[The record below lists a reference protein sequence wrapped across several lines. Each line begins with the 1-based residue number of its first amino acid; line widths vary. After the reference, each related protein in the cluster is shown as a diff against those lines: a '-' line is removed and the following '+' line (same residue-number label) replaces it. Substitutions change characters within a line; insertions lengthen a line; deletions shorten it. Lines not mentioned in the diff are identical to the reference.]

1 LEEKEESKAMGGNT
15 EQLISFTVGEEDYGV
30 EIQKVKEVIRKKEIT
45 RLPKT
50 PPFLR
55 GVINLRGDV
64 IPIID
69 LREKFGLE
77 QEEQTEMTR
86 VIVVEVDDKSIGMV
100 VDRVSHVIRLSR
112 DDVDPPPP
120 LVGGLSADYLR
131 GVGKLGEKLIVLLD
145 IDRILTEQEKVEI
158 EGLEGMEEMVPA

>member
-1 LEEKEESKAMGGNT
+1 MEEKKESKAMGDDT
-15 EQLISFTVGEEDYGV
+15 EQLISFAVGEEDYGV

-50 PPFLR
+50 PAFMR

-77 QEEQTEMTR
+77 QEEYTEMTR
-86 VIVVEVDDKSIGMV
+86 VIVVEVDEKSIGMV
-100 VDRVSHVIRLSR
+100 VDSVSHVIRLSQ
-112 DDVDPPPP
+112 DEIEPPPP
-120 LVGGLSADYLR
+120 LVGGLSIDYLR
-131 GVGKLGEKLIVLLD
+131 GVGKLGDKLIVLLK
-145 IDRILTEQEKVEI
+145 IDQILTEQEKLELQEI
-158 EGLEGMEEMVPA
+158 EEMVPA